1 MPGSDRAFACTT
13 RALDPGLYINVSD
26 LLPAA
31 AWEDER
37 AAIVAELD
45 EALLGTRDLLRRI
58 HLHYR

>member
-1 MPGSDRAFACTT
+1 M
-13 RALDPGLYINVSD
+13 DPGLYINVSD

-31 AWEDER
+31 AGEGER